1 MKIINTITVI
11 FIIIKLLDLKIT
23 AMEINNKHDLV
34 IRNGKIIDGSGSKPF
49 FGDIAIDNGIIT
61 SVGKI
66 NSSGNKELDAQGNLV
81 TPGWVDIHTHYDG
94 QVSWDPYLTPSS
106 WHGVTTAVMGNC
118 GVGFAPVRPGDESF
132 LIQLMEGVEDIPG
145 SALHEG
151 IDWDW
156 ETFPEFL
163 DAIDKKEF
171 VMDVGFMMGHGPLRS
186 YVMGYERCQNQV
198 DATDEEIN
206 KMSELVTEAIEAGA
220 LGFSTSRTVLHR
232 DIYGKYV
239 PGTEASTE
247 EMRALA
253 FAIDKAGEGTLE
265 ITSDWL
271 DEEMEMS
278 WMQEYVKK
286 TDCGLTFLQT
296 KGDAVKTILFSEEQ
310 FLKGKNIR
318 PQFPG
323 RNVGLMFGWG
333 TSVNPFIQFPAYK
346 EIAELPMDQK
356 LKILKDPLFKQKLL
370 SQEPDF
376 ESEIRAILSN
386 NPSNKTREQI
396 AQDVALP
403 TTITTN
409 YKTQFIL
416 GTPPN
421 YEPKKEDSIAAIAS
435 KMKISELEVIYD
447 EMLKNQGT
455 NLIYAAFTPY
465 EKYKLDFVEQAY
477 RLKSSVAGG
486 SDGGAHCGLI
496 CDASMPT
503 TNISHWGRDRE
514 AGKKFPLEMLIKKQT
529 KDTAETFGLF
539 DRGEIK
545 SGMLADINIID
556 FDKLNVSHPTMIHDL
571 PLGGRRLV
579 QDSAGYIATIK
590 NGLIVSENG
599 KNNGVLPGKLIRGK
613 QVCEVKSG
621 ISKVS
626 FFDKTIRLLAVKI
639 LRFFWGLSGKSLKT
653 TIVSET

>member
-1 MKIINTITVI
+1 
-11 FIIIKLLDLKIT
+11 
-23 AMEINNKHDLV
+23 MEANNLHDLV
-34 IRNGKIIDGSGSKPF
+34 IRNGKILDGSGKKPF
-49 FGDIAIDNGIIT
+49 SGDIAIDDGKIT

-66 NSSGNKELDAQGNLV
+66 QSSGKEELDAKGNLV

-118 GVGFAPVRPGDESF
+118 GVGFAPVRPGDENF

-198 DATDEEIN
+198 DASDEEIS

-239 PGTEASTE
+239 PGTEASSE
-247 EMRALA
+247 EMRGLA
-253 FAIDKAGEGTLE
+253 FGVDKAGEGTLE

-271 DEEMEMS
+271 DEEVEMS
-278 WMQEYVKK
+278 WMKEYVKK
-286 TDCGLTFLQT
+286 SDCGLTFLQT
-296 KGDAVKTILFSEEQ
+296 KGDAIKTILFAEEH

-323 RNVGLMFGWG
+323 RNVGLMFGWE
-333 TSVNPFIQFPAYK
+333 TSVNPFMQFPAYK
-346 EIAELPMDQK
+346 EIADLPMDQK
-356 LKILKDPLFKQKLL
+356 FEILKDPLFKEKLL

-376 ESEIRAILSN
+376 ESEIIRRLAD
-386 NPSNKTREQI
+386 NPSNKTREEI

-403 TTITTN
+403 TTITSN

-421 YEPKKEDSIAAIAS
+421 YEPKEEDSIAAIALR
-435 KMKISELEVIYD
+435 KNISELEVMYE
-447 EMLKNQGT
+447 EMLKNQGS

-477 RLKSSVAGG
+477 QLKSSVAGG

-514 AGKKFPLEMLIKKQT
+514 AGRKFPLELLIKKQT

-571 PLGGRRLV
+571 PLGGKRLV
-579 QDSAGYIATIK
+579 QDATGYIATIK
-590 NGLIVSENG
+590 NGQVVSENG
-599 KNNGVLPGKLIRGK
+599 KANGVLPGKLIRGK
-613 QVCEVKSG
+613 QICEVKTG
-621 ISKVS
+621 ISEVS
-626 FFDKTIRLLAVKI
+626 LFDKTIRLLAVKV
-639 LRFFWGLSGKSLKT
+639 LSLFWRLSGRSMKT

>member
-1 MKIINTITVI
+1 
-11 FIIIKLLDLKIT
+11 
-23 AMEINNKHDLV
+23 METNNLHDLV
-34 IRNGKIIDGSGSKPF
+34 IRNGKILDGSGKKPF
-49 FGDIAIDNGIIT
+49 FGDIAIDDGKIT

-66 NSSGNKELDAQGNLV
+66 ESSGKKEFDAKGNLV

-118 GVGFAPVRPGDESF
+118 GVGFAPVRPGDENF

-198 DATDEEIN
+198 DASDEEIS

-239 PGTEASTE
+239 PGTEASSE

-253 FAIDKAGEGTLE
+253 FGVDKAGEGTLE

-286 TDCGLTFLQT
+286 SDCGLTFLQT
-296 KGDAVKTILFSEEQ
+296 KGDAVKTILFSEEH

-323 RNVGLMFGWG
+323 RNVGLMFGWE

-346 EIAELPMDQK
+346 EIADLTIDKK
-356 LKILKDPLFKQKLL
+356 LEILKDPLFKEKLL

-376 ESEIRAILSN
+376 ESEIRARLAD
-386 NPSNKTREQI
+386 NPSNKSREEI

-403 TTITTN
+403 TTLTSN

-421 YEPKKEDSIAAIAS
+421 YEPKEEDSIAAIAS
-435 KMKISELEVIYD
+435 KKNISEFEVMYD
-447 EMLKNQGT
+447 EMLQNQGT

-477 RLKSSVAGG
+477 QLKSSVAGG

-514 AGKKFPLEMLIKKQT
+514 AGRKLPLEMLIKKQT

-579 QDSAGYIATIK
+579 QDATGYIAIIK
-590 NGLIVSENG
+590 NGQVVSENG
-599 KNNGVLPGKLIRGK
+599 KANGVLPGKLIRGK

-621 ISKVS
+621 ISEVS
-626 FFDKTIRLLAVKI
+626 FFDKTIRLLAVKT
-639 LRFFWGLSGKSLKT
+639 LRFFWGLSGKSMKT
-653 TIVSET
+653 TIVSDT

>member
-1 MKIINTITVI
+1 
-11 FIIIKLLDLKIT
+11 
-23 AMEINNKHDLV
+23 MEINKSTHDLI
-34 IRNGKIIDGSGSKPF
+34 IRNGKIIDGSGKKPF
-49 FGDIAIDNGIIT
+49 FGDIAIDGGKIT

-66 NSSGNKELDAQGNLV
+66 ENSGKEEFDAKGNLV

-118 GVGFAPVRPGDESF
+118 GVGFAPVRPGDENF

-198 DATDEEIN
+198 DASDEEIS

-239 PGTEASTE
+239 PGTEASSE

-253 FAIDKAGEGTLE
+253 FGVDKAGEGTLE

-286 TDCGLTFLQT
+286 SDCGLTFLQT
-296 KGDAVKTILFSEEQ
+296 KGDAVKTILFSEEH

-323 RNVGLMFGWG
+323 RNVGLMFGWE
-333 TSVNPFIQFPAYK
+333 TSVNPFMQFPAYK
-346 EIAELPMDQK
+346 EIADLPMDQK
-356 LKILKDPLFKQKLL
+356 LEILKDPTFKQKLL

-376 ESEIRAILSN
+376 ESEIRARLAD
-386 NPSNKTREQI
+386 NPSNKTREEI

-403 TTITTN
+403 TTITSN

-421 YEPKKEDSIAAIAS
+421 YEPKEEDSIAAIAS
-435 KMKISELEVIYD
+435 KKNISELEVMYD
-447 EMLKNQGT
+447 EMLQNQGS

-514 AGKKFPLEMLIKKQT
+514 AGRKFPLEMLIKKQT

-545 SGMLADINIID
+545 PGMLADINIID
-556 FDKLNVSHPTMIHDL
+556 FDKLNVSHPKMIHDL

-579 QDSAGYIATIK
+579 QDATGYIVTIK
-590 NGLIVSENG
+590 NGQVVSENG
-599 KNNGVLPGKLIRGK
+599 KANGVLPGKLIRGK

-621 ISKVS
+621 ISEVS
-626 FFDKTIRLLAVKI
+626 FFDKTIRLLAVKT
-639 LRFFWGLSGKSLKT
+639 LRFFWALSGKSMKT

>member
-1 MKIINTITVI
+1 
-11 FIIIKLLDLKIT
+11 
-23 AMEINNKHDLV
+23 MEENNLHDLV
-34 IRNGKIIDGSGSKPF
+34 IRNGKILDGSGKKSF
-49 FGDIAIDNGIIT
+49 FGDIAIDDGKIT

-66 NSSGNKELDAQGNLV
+66 EGSGKEELDAKGNLV

-118 GVGFAPVRPGDESF
+118 GVGFAPVRPGDENF

-198 DATDEEIN
+198 DASDEEIS

-239 PGTEASTE
+239 PGTEASSE

-253 FAIDKAGEGTLE
+253 FGIDKAGEGTLE

-286 TDCGLTFLQT
+286 SDCGLTFLQT
-296 KGDAVKTILFSEEQ
+296 KGDAVKTILFSEEH

-323 RNVGLMFGWG
+323 RNVGLMFGWE
-333 TSVNPFIQFPAYK
+333 TSVNPFMQFPAYK
-346 EIAELPMDQK
+346 EIADLPMDQK
-356 LKILKDPLFKQKLL
+356 LEILKDPTFKQKLL

-376 ESEIRAILSN
+376 ESEIRARLAD
-386 NPSNKTREQI
+386 NPSNKTREEI

-403 TTITTN
+403 TTITSN

-421 YEPKKEDSIAAIAS
+421 YEPKEEDSIAAIAS
-435 KMKISELEVIYD
+435 RKNMSELEVMYD
-447 EMLKNQGT
+447 EMLQNQGS

-514 AGKKFPLEMLIKKQT
+514 AGRKFPLEMLIKKQT

-545 SGMLADINIID
+545 PGMLADINIID
-556 FDKLNVSHPTMIHDL
+556 FDKLNVSHPTMIYDL

-579 QDSAGYIATIK
+579 QDATGYIATIK
-590 NGLIVSENG
+590 NGQVVFENG
-599 KNNGVLPGKLIRGK
+599 KANGVLPGKLIRGK

-621 ISKVS
+621 ISEVS
-626 FFDKTIRLLAVKI
+626 FFDKTIRLLAVKT
-639 LRFFWGLSGKSLKT
+639 LRFFWAFSGKSMKT

>member
-1 MKIINTITVI
+1 
-11 FIIIKLLDLKIT
+11 
-23 AMEINNKHDLV
+23 METNNLHDLV
-34 IRNGKIIDGSGSKPF
+34 IRNGKILDGSGKKPF
-49 FGDIAIDNGIIT
+49 FGDIAIDDGKIT

-66 NSSGNKELDAQGNLV
+66 ESSGKKEFDAKGNLV

-118 GVGFAPVRPGDESF
+118 GVGFAPVRPGDENF

-198 DATDEEIN
+198 DASDEEIS

-239 PGTEASTE
+239 PGTEASSE

-253 FAIDKAGEGTLE
+253 FGVDKAGEGTLE

-286 TDCGLTFLQT
+286 SDCGLTFLQT
-296 KGDAVKTILFSEEQ
+296 KGDAVKTILFSEEH

-323 RNVGLMFGWG
+323 RNVGLMFGWE

-346 EIAELPMDQK
+346 EIADLPIDKK
-356 LKILKDPLFKQKLL
+356 LEILKDPLFKEKLL

-376 ESEIRAILSN
+376 ESEIRARLAD
-386 NPSNKTREQI
+386 NPSNKSREEI

-403 TTITTN
+403 TTLTSN

-421 YEPKKEDSIAAIAS
+421 YEPKEEDSIAAIAS
-435 KMKISELEVIYD
+435 KKNISEFEVMYD
-447 EMLKNQGT
+447 EMLQNQGT

-477 RLKSSVAGG
+477 QLKSSVAGG

-514 AGKKFPLEMLIKKQT
+514 AGRKLPLEMLIKKQT

-556 FDKLNVSHPTMIHDL
+556 FDKLNVGHPTMIHDL

-579 QDSAGYIATIK
+579 QDATGYIATIK
-590 NGLIVSENG
+590 NGQVVSENG
-599 KNNGVLPGKLIRGK
+599 KANGVLPGKLIRGK

-621 ISKVS
+621 ISEVS
-626 FFDKTIRLLAVKI
+626 FFDKTIRLLAVKT
-639 LRFFWGLSGKSLKT
+639 LRFFWGLSGKSMKT
-653 TIVSET
+653 TIVSDT